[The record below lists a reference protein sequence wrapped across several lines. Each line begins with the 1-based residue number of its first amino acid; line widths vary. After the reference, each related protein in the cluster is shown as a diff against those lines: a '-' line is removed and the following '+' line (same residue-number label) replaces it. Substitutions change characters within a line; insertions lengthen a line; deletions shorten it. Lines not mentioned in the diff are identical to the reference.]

1 MAGPSL
7 EEGEGALRE
16 WGAGV
21 GVGVGSWGCMW
32 VEVGGNQELGE
43 EWRAGG
49 RRLGEGVQAVGVGSG
64 GRHEGGRAGELVGHR
79 QAAGR
84 RRRGPR
90 SSSWTAGSGSPLQ
103 TCRSWW
109 WTSPSC
115 SWREAGVGDG
125 VAVVVAGAQ
134 GPGGPVEE
142 SGLWGGH
149 WHPQG
154 LMVQPRLRQCQ
165 EVASGLEV
173 GEPVATAGEQARFWE
188 F

>member
-1 MAGPSL
+1 M
-7 EEGEGALRE
+7 
-16 WGAGV
+16 
-21 GVGVGSWGCMW
+21 
-32 VEVGGNQELGE
+32 
-43 EWRAGG
+43 
-49 RRLGEGVQAVGVGSG
+49 
-64 GRHEGGRAGELVGHR
+64 
-79 QAAGR
+79 
-84 RRRGPR
+84 
-90 SSSWTAGSGSPLQ
+90 
-103 TCRSWW
+103 
-109 WTSPSC
+109 
-115 SWREAGVGDG
+115 GDG